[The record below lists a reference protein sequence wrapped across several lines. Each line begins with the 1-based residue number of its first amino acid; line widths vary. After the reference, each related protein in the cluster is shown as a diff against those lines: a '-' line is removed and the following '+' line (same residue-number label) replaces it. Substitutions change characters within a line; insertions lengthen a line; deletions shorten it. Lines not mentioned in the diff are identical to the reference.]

1 MFKYKEKLIAALTFF
16 LFFGPIS
23 YAVGHLVMSF
33 LFWEWL
39 EVNYA
44 ILRGSIFC
52 GLFVTIWFWFGTD
65 EEGRE
70 KK

>member
-1 MFKYKEKLIAALTFF
+1 MSKYKEKLIIAIVGF
-16 LFFGPIS
+16 LFFGPIF

-44 ILRGSIFC
+44 ILRGHIFG
-52 GLFVTIWFWFGTD
+52 GLVMTVCFWFSTD